1 MMIGT
6 MPPRTWT
13 PSRQTDSLGGVINLP
28 SPHLSAIARSSEAV
42 DEAEADDV
50 VEVAVGAMVRVMVE
64 ELTLRVVL
72 RYRIETG

>member
-1 MMIGT
+1 MI
-6 MPPRTWT
+6 R
-13 PSRQTDSLGGVINLP
+13 LP
-28 SPHLSAIARSSEAV
+28 SPHRSAIARSSEAV

-50 VEVAVGAMVRVMVE
+50 AEAKVGPAVRAVVQVLVE